1 MIPIKLTLEGGY
13 SYQKKQT
20 IDFTLLTQAKLFG
33 VFGAVGSGKSTI
45 IESIVFALYGETD
58 RLKKSGDD
66 RAYNMMNLKSD
77 NMLIDFECFTGKQGK
92 ERYRFVYQAR
102 RNSKNFENI
111 SKNERTVYQLKG
123 EEWEPV
129 TGKSVEEIIGMDYKN
144 FNRTIIIPQGKF
156 KDFISLGP
164 TDRARMLKELFGLEQ
179 YELYRPTKELYDD
192 VKVKIDT
199 KQGLLQS
206 YDDVNE
212 EFIQSLKA
220 SEKELL
226 EKKKEEQIVLKKMQ
240 QDFEQLKQ
248 LQQAVAQLN
257 DFSKQKEKL
266 ELDIPAFESRK
277 KQLDLYKLA
286 FAHFSDKLQLS
297 TQLSN
302 QVKELE
308 LKIKEKQISLTE
320 TLNSKAEVEKL
331 EAAIQQKVGSLKEAE
346 RNIEDLTALI
356 DVIKI
361 DQELSIEQQTFIS
374 IQKQLQDKINEEEL
388 TKTKNKQL
396 QDQLENLKENKVD
409 IAKLKDVEKW
419 FENCNA
425 LKEDVEKYKSSI
437 DDKQSQLAYLQ
448 RQKDELYKQYE
459 LFDGMGEVPSFESCI
474 KDSDTTFEE
483 VERDYLLIQQKILKL
498 KAKQEIIE
506 VSSNLKSGE
515 ACPLCG
521 SEEHPN
527 PCSPADYEQELKF
540 LESKKLVVDEKM
552 KALRNMK
559 DQLSKYYIEY
569 QSVSGIVTEQKKVE
583 ENVIT
588 KLQQHYSLFQWK
600 EYDPNDSEKLRT
612 DLKQFDEQQKLIEEV
627 DVKLKK
633 GLQHFD
639 AIRVTEDQLKEKIK
653 HVEIE
658 IKGKEEKVKTILSA
672 LHNKD
677 LVKLRSKTLVMVQES
692 LNKGRQFL
700 TQLEQIDLKKKELNE
715 AVTKIETFI
724 QANEQQ
730 LKDLIKQQEEHN
742 RQLEVALK
750 EHQFESIEAVIDIL
764 KTSLDVINEEK
775 ELEAF
780 YKLLDQVNN
789 SIELL
794 SKQLKGVEW
803 SDDDFVAKQSQ
814 LQVKEQSFSVL
825 EQELGGVQTK
835 ITNSKSRLQEKEE
848 IVKELEALMN
858 RFSNIK
864 VLLDLFK
871 SSGFVQYVSSI
882 FLKNLVMAANT
893 RFLKL
898 TNNTLS
904 LELDD
909 KHNFIVR
916 DFMNDGKTRLLKTL
930 SGGQTFQASLC
941 LALSLAENV
950 KSLSQSDQSFFF
962 LDEGFGSLD
971 KQSLQTVFSTLKS
984 LEKENRIVGVISHV
998 EELKQEIGVSLDVVN
1013 DEEVGS
1019 QVKYSWE

>member
-1 MIPIKLTLEGGY
+1 
-13 SYQKKQT
+13 
-20 IDFTLLTQAKLFG
+20 
-33 VFGAVGSGKSTI
+33 
-45 IESIVFALYGETD
+45 
-58 RLKKSGDD
+58 
-66 RAYNMMNLKSD
+66 
-77 NMLIDFECFTGKQGK
+77 
-92 ERYRFVYQAR
+92 
-102 RNSKNFENI
+102 
-111 SKNERTVYQLKG
+111 
-123 EEWEPV
+123 
-129 TGKSVEEIIGMDYKN
+129 
-144 FNRTIIIPQGKF
+144 
-156 KDFISLGP
+156 
-164 TDRARMLKELFGLEQ
+164 
-179 YELYRPTKELYDD
+179 
-192 VKVKIDT
+192 
-199 KQGLLQS
+199 
-206 YDDVNE
+206 
-212 EFIQSLKA
+212 
-220 SEKELL
+220 
-226 EKKKEEQIVLKKMQ
+226 
-240 QDFEQLKQ
+240 
-248 LQQAVAQLN
+248 
-257 DFSKQKEKL
+257 
-266 ELDIPAFESRK
+266 
-277 KQLDLYKLA
+277 
-286 FAHFSDKLQLS
+286 
-297 TQLSN
+297 
-302 QVKELE
+302 
-308 LKIKEKQISLTE
+308 
-320 TLNSKAEVEKL
+320 
-331 EAAIQQKVGSLKEAE
+331 
-346 RNIEDLTALI
+346 
-356 DVIKI
+356 
-361 DQELSIEQQTFIS
+361 
-374 IQKQLQDKINEEEL
+374 
-388 TKTKNKQL
+388 
-396 QDQLENLKENKVD
+396 
-409 IAKLKDVEKW
+409 
-419 FENCNA
+419 
-425 LKEDVEKYKSSI
+425 
-437 DDKQSQLAYLQ
+437 
-448 RQKDELYKQYE
+448 
-459 LFDGMGEVPSFESCI
+459 
-474 KDSDTTFEE
+474 
-483 VERDYLLIQQKILKL
+483 
-498 KAKQEIIE
+498 
-506 VSSNLKSGE
+506 
-515 ACPLCG
+515 
-521 SEEHPN
+521 
-527 PCSPADYEQELKF
+527 
-540 LESKKLVVDEKM
+540 
-552 KALRNMK
+552 
-559 DQLSKYYIEY
+559 
-569 QSVSGIVTEQKKVE
+569 
-583 ENVIT
+583 
-588 KLQQHYSLFQWK
+588 
-600 EYDPNDSEKLRT
+600 
-612 DLKQFDEQQKLIEEV
+612 
-627 DVKLKK
+627 
-633 GLQHFD
+633 
-639 AIRVTEDQLKEKIK
+639 LKEKIK

-835 ITNSKSRLQEKEE
+835 ITNSKSRLQEKDE